1 MIARAIYTLIR
12 VLCLC
17 LAVTLVQPIAVAATY
32 SSFQD
37 LITNESLIA
46 GYGTEAIDGYTARPN
61 FILEKDANGN
71 WFANSSVQY
80 SLSAQTPVDFQVDSS
95 GLVQTYTDNNTS
107 VSAGYYDFTSS
118 SFADKQGQTV
128 ADQLEAAL
136 NQGILYS
143 TFLQFELEIET
154 SQATLTMVSTADNEM
169 VVDIESQTA
178 ERLDIPQYVVDIY
191 RAVGRGQQFLKCS
204 RPKLCR
210 E

>member
-80 SLSAQTPVDFQVDSS
+80 SLSA
-95 GLVQTYTDNNTS
+95 
-107 VSAGYYDFTSS
+107 
-118 SFADKQGQTV
+118 
-128 ADQLEAAL
+128 
-136 NQGILYS
+136 
-143 TFLQFELEIET
+143 
-154 SQATLTMVSTADNEM
+154 
-169 VVDIESQTA
+169 
-178 ERLDIPQYVVDIY
+178 
-191 RAVGRGQQFLKCS
+191 
-204 RPKLCR
+204 
-210 E
+210 